1 MKYILAAPVGKV
13 PMVVDRNSRSWAAL
27 ELLSAMVDLLVVGME
42 QMASDNRIPWVAAVE
57 GKVLMEVDRNIHP

>member
-42 QMASDNRIPWVAAVE
+42 LMASDNRIPWVAAVE